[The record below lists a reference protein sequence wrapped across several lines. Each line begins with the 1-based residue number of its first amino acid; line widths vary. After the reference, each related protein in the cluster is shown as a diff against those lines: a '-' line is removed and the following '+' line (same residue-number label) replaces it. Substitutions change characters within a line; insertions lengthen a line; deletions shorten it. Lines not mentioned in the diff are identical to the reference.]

1 MPDLYI
7 IAGPNG
13 SGKSTYSSL
22 LLPLYLTA
30 FDADKELKLL
40 EKEFAG
46 LESWRL
52 MEAVEDRFEK
62 EMGKAIA
69 EKKDFAFETNLTSED
84 PLRIPRMFQQAGY
97 RTNLIYIGLESA
109 KMAIVRVAHRVAM
122 GGHDVP
128 DHQITQRY
136 REGLDNLQKYARFF
150 DRTRIYAS
158 RRGLKIATPRLVYE
172 LKKGM
177 AVTRNTPVPKWAAKL
192 QVEGVSKEQAV
203 EQRKG
208 RRR

>member
-22 LLPLYLTA
+22 LLPLYLTP
-30 FDADKELKLL
+30 FDADKELKSL
-40 EKEFAG
+40 ENEFAG
-46 LESWRL
+46 LESWRV
-52 MEAVEDRFEK
+52 MELVEDRFEK
-62 EMGKAIA
+62 EMGRAIA
-69 EKKDFAFETNLTSED
+69 GKKDFAFETNLTSED
-84 PLRIPRMFQQAGY
+84 PLRIPKMFQQGGY

-109 KMAIVRVAHRVAM
+109 KMAIARVAHRVAM
-122 GGHDVP
+122 GGHNVP
-128 DHQITQRY
+128 DYQIIQRY
-136 REGLDNLQKYARFF
+136 RDGLDNLQKYAWFF

-158 RRGLKIATPRLVYE
+158 RRGLKIATPRMVYE
-172 LKKGM
+172 LKKGT
-177 AVTRNTPVPKWAAKL
+177 AVTRNMQAPKWAAKL
-192 QVEGVSKEQAV
+192 QFEGLSNERAA